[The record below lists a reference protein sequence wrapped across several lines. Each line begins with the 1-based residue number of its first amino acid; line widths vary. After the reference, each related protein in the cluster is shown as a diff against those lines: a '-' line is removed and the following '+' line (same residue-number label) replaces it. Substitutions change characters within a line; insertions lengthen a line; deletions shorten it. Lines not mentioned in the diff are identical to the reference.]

1 MLVVTDGVSY
11 VPGGI
16 SVTSNSPLS
25 GIARARA
32 RDALHE
38 ALPEGFFTDKER
50 NTYATH
56 LEACASAFSNHDH
69 NLYMST
75 MSRVVY
81 NIRTNGEHIIRT
93 YPISKVCRL
102 SNKRLKANTARAE
115 RDHATESR
123 LQTLMQKV
131 EAAADDASKTAS
143 SVQTDSKITCPKCKT
158 ANDITRVL
166 AQVCRGDEGMTTWC
180 HCKCGSTW
188 RLAS

>member
-1 MLVVTDGVSY
+1 MLVVEDGVSY
-11 VPGGI
+11 VPGGGTHGA
-16 SVTSNSPLS
+16 VLCGAT
-25 GIARARA
+25 RARA

-38 ALPEGFFTDKER
+38 ALPKGLFTESER
-50 NTYATH
+50 ITYATH
-56 LEACASAFSNHDH
+56 LEACASAFGNNDH
-69 NLYMST
+69 NAYMTT

-115 RDHATESR
+115 RDHATENR
-123 LQTLMQKV
+123 LQALMSKV
-131 EAAADDASKTAS
+131 EVAAENASKTAS
-143 SVQTDSKITCPKCKT
+143 SVQTDSKITCPKCRT

-188 RLAS
+188 KLAS